1 MEACQPAESPMTQV
15 TIPSRDGVV
24 HSPDVQGAEG
34 RDMTRKPDSETR
46 ILALVDDLLFASRI
60 EGTLGALGY
69 VVRNAPATAEAAS
82 IAREWG
88 ADAVVVGFGAPL
100 SDWEG
105 AIRAIRALPALHGLP
120 VLAFGPHV
128 DTAGRA
134 AARAA
139 GATRVVT
146 NGAFFNRMPD
156 VVAAL
161 VGDSRQRAADSRQ

>member
-1 MEACQPAESPMTQV
+1 MTHR
-15 TIPSRDGVV
+15 SL
-24 HSPDVQGAEG
+24 
-34 RDMTRKPDSETR
+34 SETR
-46 ILALVDDLLFASRI
+46 VLVLVDDLLFASRI

-69 VVRNAPATAEAAS
+69 IVRSVPATVEAAS

-88 ADAVVVGFGAPL
+88 PDVVVVSFGVPF

-105 AIRAIRALPALHGLP
+105 ALWAIRAMPALGAVP

-134 AARAA
+134 AAMTA

-156 VVAAL
+156 IVAAVL
-161 VGDSRQRAADSRQ
+161 KQDGGNEALSAER